1 MAANG
6 TVETMYLFSRKIH
19 DYIDKYNIHVR
30 PQISISS
37 ITHREVV
44 RQAIRNEKLKNRRKK
59 KTEHLHVAGRTGRKL
74 PSSGYNYRLVNMCL
88 GATER
93 YGHFFTSPHTP
104 ITPPPLPTLCLFP
117 AVSIPHPAPLPF
129 PPSQVPH
136 RHSTPGPHTQTP
148 HSPPGTP
155 PSTPS

>member
-44 RQAIRNEKLKNRRKK
+44 RQAIRNEKVKK
-59 KTEHLHVAGRTGRKL
+59 QGEKK
-74 PSSGYNYRLVNMCL
+74 SGTLTCYR
-88 GATER
+88 
-93 YGHFFTSPHTP
+93 
-104 ITPPPLPTLCLFP
+104 
-117 AVSIPHPAPLPF
+117 
-129 PPSQVPH
+129 
-136 RHSTPGPHTQTP
+136 
-148 HSPPGTP
+148 
-155 PSTPS
+155 